1 MRPPG
6 PWEIILILVVVLI
19 IFGAGKL
26 PQVFRSA
33 GQGIREFRKAQSGE
47 FDEDEKTKKKT
58 RKKTAQK

>member
-6 PWEIILILVVVLI
+6 PWEIALILVIVLV

-47 FDEDEKTKKKT
+47 GEKIKSAKKPA
-58 RKKTAQK
+58 KK

>member
-6 PWEIILILVVVLI
+6 PWEIILILAIVLI

-47 FDEDEKTKKKT
+47 FDEDQKTKKT
-58 RKKTAQK
+58 RKKAAQK